1 MQEAAS
7 MAGKAKGVPRDTAV
21 ALRLPRELHAQ
32 LKRAAAGRS
41 VSEEMRARLERSLLR
56 DLADDA
62 PTRALTEAISELAR
76 NVKAYYGGWHE
87 NPYSFAVFRV
97 AVDTLLSK
105 MRPKGEPVEPES
117 SDEWLPG
124 DTPES
129 AGVNLARA
137 TIIARR
143 L

>member
-1 MQEAAS
+1 
-7 MAGKAKGVPRDTAV
+7 MAGRSKGVPRDTAV
-21 ALRLPRELHAQ
+21 ALRLPRQLHTQ
-32 LKRAAAGRS
+32 LKRAASGRS
-41 VSEEMRARLERSLLR
+41 VSEEMRSRLERSLLR

-76 NVKAYYGGWHE
+76 NVKPYYGAWHE
-87 NPYSFAVFRV
+87 NSYAYAVFKV
-97 AVDTLLSK
+97 AVESLLAK
-105 MRPKGEPVEPES
+105 MRPKGEPVAPS
-117 SDEWLPG
+117 STDEWLPG

-137 TIIARR
+137 TIIARN

>member
-1 MQEAAS
+1 
-7 MAGKAKGVPRDTAV
+7 MANKAKGVPRDTAV

-41 VSEEMRARLERSLLR
+41 VSEEMRARLEQSLLR
-56 DLADDA
+56 DFRDDA
-62 PTRALTEAISELAR
+62 PTRGLTDAISELAR
-76 NVKAYYGGWHE
+76 NVKPYYGAWHE
-87 NPYSFAVFRV
+87 SAYAFAVFKV
-97 AVDTLLSK
+97 AVETLLSK
-105 MRPKGEPVEPES
+105 MRPKGEPVAPS
-117 SDEWLPG
+117 NTDEWLPG

-137 TIIARR
+137 TIIAKN

>member
-1 MQEAAS
+1 MT
-7 MAGKAKGVPRDTAV
+7 GKAKGVPRDTAV

-41 VSEEMRARLERSLLR
+41 VSEEMRSRLEGSFLR
-56 DLADDA
+56 DMTDDA
-62 PTRALTEAISELAR
+62 PTLALTEAISEVAR
-76 NVKAYYGGWHE
+76 NVKTYYDAWDENAYA
-87 NPYSFAVFRV
+87 FAVFRV
-97 AVDTLLSK
+97 AVETLLSK
-105 MRPKGEPVEPES
+105 MRPKGEPVPS
-117 SDEWLPG
+117 NTDEWLPG

-137 TIIARR
+137 TIIARN